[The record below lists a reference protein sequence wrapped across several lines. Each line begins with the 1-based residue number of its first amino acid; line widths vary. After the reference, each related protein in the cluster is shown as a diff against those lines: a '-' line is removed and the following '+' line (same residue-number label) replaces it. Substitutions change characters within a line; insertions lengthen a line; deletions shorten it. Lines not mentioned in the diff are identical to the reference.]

1 MLGKGVV
8 VEAVLYKVP
17 RCEREYLGMMN
28 DEKEK
33 MGSEQKEK
41 RVKMKKYRMKR
52 RRRGLNSL

>member
-1 MLGKGVV
+1 M